1 LGYQVSRLGVQRLF
15 FLEYYNMS
23 QHEMVSYEGI
33 EQLSLDAFVRPSY
46 LNYAM
51 YVIMDRALPFIGDG
65 FKPVQRRIVYAMSEL
80 GLRATT
86 KHKKSARTVGDV
98 LGKYHPHGDAA
109 CYEAMVLMA
118 QDFSYRYPLIDGQ
131 GNWGSNA
138 APKEF
143 AAMRYTEARMSAYA
157 DSFLGELSM
166 GTVDWAPNFDGTLS
180 EPRTL
185 PARLP
190 NVILNGATGI
200 AVGMATD
207 IPPHNLNEIIDACL
221 LLIDNPKSTL
231 EDICQIIQ
239 GPDFPAGAEIITSK
253 EEIINIYRSGQG
265 IIRMR
270 ATYEYENGD
279 IIISSLPYQVSPAKV
294 IEQVALQMR
303 EKKLSMIA
311 DIRDLSDQDEP
322 TRLMIMPR
330 SNRVDKDALIS
341 HLFATTDLE
350 KSIKVNMTVIGLN
363 RKPQTLGLLEILKQ
377 WLKFRRQT
385 VIRRLEFRLNK
396 IKERLHILNGLLV
409 AYFNLDEVIRII
421 RENDEPK
428 PILIQKFSLSD
439 IQAEAVLQIRLRQL
453 AKLEEIK
460 IKTEKQDLEKER
472 DWIEKT
478 LASNQ
483 RLKTLLKSELKEDAQ
498 KYGDERRTLIIE
510 RREAHAIKE
519 VELTAVEP
527 VTVVLSAGGWVRAAR
542 GHEVDPIGLTYK
554 AGDEFLSAAR
564 GKTIHPAIFFDTRGR
579 SYSLPAH
586 TLASARGQGEPLT
599 GKLTPSNGARF
610 LAVVMGLPDQKVLL
624 ASDAG
629 YGFITDIANM
639 VTKNTKGKA
648 MLTVPRDC
656 EPLPPVYV
664 NNYET
669 DYLAAITTEGRMLV
683 IPVKALPELP
693 KGKGNKVIQIP
704 PARLKKR
711 DEYLKLLEVIPQ
723 GATMKIHAGKQSVR
737 FTPGNISDFIGER
750 GRRGKK
756 LPRGYRNADRIEIIC
771 QVSDTD

>member
-1 LGYQVSRLGVQRLF
+1 
-15 FLEYYNMS
+15 MS
-23 QHEMVSYEGI
+23 QHEVISYEGI

-138 APKEF
+138 SPKEF
-143 AAMRYTEARMSAYA
+143 AAMRYTEARLSGYA
-157 DSFLGELSM
+157 DVFLGELSM

-180 EPRTL
+180 EPRML

-207 IPPHNLNEIIDACL
+207 IPPHNLKEIVEACIHLIDA
-221 LLIDNPKSTL
+221 PKSTI

-239 GPDFPAGAEIITSK
+239 GPDFPTGAEIITSK
-253 EEIINIYRSGQG
+253 EDILNIYRTGQG

-270 ATYEYENGD
+270 ATYEYENGE
-279 IIISSLPYQVSPAKV
+279 IIITSLPYQVSPAKV

-303 EKKLSMIA
+303 EKKLSMVS

-322 TRLMIMPR
+322 TRLMIIPR

-350 KSIKVNMTVIGLN
+350 KSFKINMTVIGLN

-377 WLKFRRQT
+377 WLDFRRQT
-385 VIRRLEFRLNK
+385 VTRRLEFRLNR
-396 IKERLHILNGLLV
+396 INERLHILDGLLI
-409 AYFNLDEVIRII
+409 AYLNLDEVIRII
-421 RENDEPK
+421 RGNDEPK
-428 PILIQKFSLSD
+428 PILIQRFDLTD
-439 IQAEAVLQIRLRQL
+439 VQAEAVLQIRLRQL
-453 AKLEEIK
+453 AKLEEVK
-460 IKTEKQDLEKER
+460 IKNEKQNLEKER
-472 DWIEKT
+472 DGIEKT
-478 LASNQ
+478 LASSR
-483 RLKTLLKSELKEDAQ
+483 RLKMLVTNELKEDAQ
-498 KYGDERRTLIIE
+498 KFGDERRTRIVE
-510 RREAHAIKE
+510 RREAQAIRE

-527 VTVVLSAGGWVRAAR
+527 VTVVLSTGGWVRAAR
-542 GHEVDPIGLTYK
+542 GHEVDPLNLNYK

-564 GKTIHPAIFFDTRGR
+564 GKTIHPAIFFDTRGK

-586 TLASARGQGEPLT
+586 TLASARGHGEPLT
-599 GKLTPSNGARF
+599 GKLSLTNEARF

-624 ASDAG
+624 ASDGG
-629 YGFITDIANM
+629 YGFVTTIANL

-648 MLTVPRDC
+648 MLKVPRDS
-656 EPLPPVYV
+656 EPLPPAYI
-664 NNYET
+664 NDYET
-669 DYLAAITTEGRMLV
+669 DWLAAITTEGYMLV
-683 IPVKALPELP
+683 IPVKVLPELP
-693 KGKGNKVIQIP
+693 KGKGNKIIQIP
-704 PARLKKR
+704 PARIR
-711 DEYLKLLEVIPQ
+711 QREEYVKLLEIIPQ
-723 GATMKIHAGKQSVR
+723 GAAIKIHAGKQSMR
-737 FTPGNISDFIGER
+737 LTPGNISDFVGER

-756 LPRGYRNADRIEIIC
+756 LPRGYRKADRVEIIHPENNDN
-771 QVSDTD
+771 SRNNPNLDNLS

>member
-1 LGYQVSRLGVQRLF
+1 
-15 FLEYYNMS
+15 MS
-23 QHEMVSYEGI
+23 QHEVIPYEGI

-80 GLRATT
+80 GLRVTT

-138 APKEF
+138 SPKEF
-143 AAMRYTEARMSAYA
+143 AAMRYTEARLSAYA
-157 DSFLGELSM
+157 DVFLGELSM

-180 EPRTL
+180 EPRML

-207 IPPHNLNEIIDACL
+207 IPPHNLNEIIQASI
-221 LLIDNPKSTL
+221 LLIDTPKSTV

-239 GPDFPAGAEIITSK
+239 GPDFPTGAEIISSK
-253 EEIINIYRSGQG
+253 EEIRNIYRSGQG
-265 IIRMR
+265 MLRMR
-270 ATYEYENGD
+270 ATFEYENGD
-279 IIISSLPYQVSPAKV
+279 IIITSLPYQVSPAKV

-303 EKKLSMIA
+303 EKKLSMVS

-350 KSIKVNMTVIGLN
+350 KSFKVNMTVIGLN

-396 IKERLHILNGLLV
+396 IIERLLILDGLLI
-409 AYFNLDEVIRII
+409 AYLNLDEVIRII
-421 RENDEPK
+421 RGNDEPK
-428 PILIQKFSLSD
+428 PILMQKFGLTD
-439 IQAEAVLQIRLRQL
+439 VQAEAVLQIRLRQL

-460 IKTEKQDLEKER
+460 IKKEKQDLEKER

-483 RLKTLLKSELKEDAQ
+483 RLKTLLKSELKEDGQ
-498 KYGDERRTLIIE
+498 KYGDERRTLIVE
-510 RREAHAIKE
+510 RREAQAIKE
-519 VELTAVEP
+519 VELTTAEP

-542 GHEVDPIGLTYK
+542 GHEVDPINLSYK

-564 GKTIHPAIFFDTRGR
+564 GKTNQPAIFFDTLGR
-579 SYSLPAH
+579 SYSLPSH
-586 TLASARGQGEPLT
+586 TLASARGHGEPLT

-610 LAVVMGLPDQKVLL
+610 LAVAMGLPDQKVLL

-629 YGFITDIANM
+629 YGFVTDIANM
-639 VTKNTKGKA
+639 VTKNTKGKT
-648 MLTVPRDC
+648 MLNVPKDC
-656 EPLPPVYV
+656 EPLPPLYV
-664 NNYET
+664 TSYET
-669 DYLAAITTEGRMLV
+669 DCLAAITTAGHMLV
-683 IPVKALPELP
+683 IPVRALPELP
-693 KGKGNKVIQIP
+693 KGKGNKIIQIP
-704 PARLKKR
+704 LARIRKR
-711 DEYLKLLEVIPQ
+711 EEYLKLLAVIPE
-723 GATMKIHAGKQSVR
+723 GAAIKIHAGKQSVS
-737 FTPGNISDFIGER
+737 FTSGNISDFVGER

-756 LPRGYRNADRIEIIC
+756 LPRGYRKADRIELIP
-771 QVSDTD
+771 QVGDANA

>member
-1 LGYQVSRLGVQRLF
+1 
-15 FLEYYNMS
+15 MS
-23 QHEMVSYEGI
+23 EQKMTSYEGI
-33 EQLSLDAFVRPSY
+33 EQLSLDAFVKPSY

-80 GLRATT
+80 GLRSTT

-98 LGKYHPHGDAA
+98 LGKYHPHGDTA

-138 APKEF
+138 SPKEF
-143 AAMRYTEARMSAYA
+143 AAMRYTEARLSAYA
-157 DSFLGELSM
+157 DVFLSEISM

-180 EPRTL
+180 EPRML

-207 IPPHNLNEIIDACL
+207 IPPHNLNEIINACIH
-221 LLIDNPKSTL
+221 LIDKPKSTI
-231 EDICQIIQ
+231 EDICQIIK
-239 GPDFPAGAEIITSK
+239 GPDFPTGAEITTSK

-265 IIRMR
+265 MIRMR

-279 IIISSLPYQVSPAKV
+279 IIITSLPYQVSPAKV

-303 EKKLSMIA
+303 EKKLSMVS
-311 DIRDLSDQDEP
+311 DIRDLSDQEEP

-330 SNRVDKDALIS
+330 SSRVDKEALIS
-341 HLFATTDLE
+341 HLFATTELE
-350 KSIKVNMTVIGLN
+350 KSHKINMTVIGLN
-363 RKPQTLGLLEILKQ
+363 RKPQTLGLLEIITQ
-377 WLKFRRQT
+377 WLQFREQT

-396 IKERLHILNGLLV
+396 IKERLHILDGLLV
-409 AYFNLDEVIRII
+409 AYLNLDEVIRII

-428 PILIQKFSLSD
+428 PILVQTFRLTD
-439 IQAEAVLQIRLRQL
+439 LQAEAILQIRLRQL

-460 IKTEKQDLEKER
+460 IKNERQELVKEKN
-472 DWIEKT
+472 WIEKT
-478 LASNQ
+478 LASKQ
-483 RLKTLLKSELKEDAQ
+483 RLKTLMKNELREDAQ
-498 KYGDERRTLIIE
+498 KYGDERRTLIVE
-510 RREAHAIKE
+510 REEARAIKA
-519 VELTAVEP
+519 VELTAAEP
-527 VTVVLSAGGWVRAAR
+527 VTVVLSTGGWVRAAK
-542 GHEVDPIGLTYK
+542 GHEVDPTGLNYK

-564 GKTIHPAIFFDTRGR
+564 GKTTHPAIFFDTKGR

-586 TLASARGQGEPLT
+586 TLASARGHGEPLT

-610 LAVVMGLPDQKVLL
+610 LSVIMGSSDQKVLL

-629 YGFITDIANM
+629 YGFVTNIANM

-648 MLTVPRDC
+648 MLTVPKDC
-656 EPLPPVYV
+656 EPLPPAYV

-683 IPVKALPELP
+683 IPIKVLPELP
-693 KGKGNKVIQIP
+693 KGKGNKIIHIP
-704 PARLKKR
+704 PARSKKR
-711 DEYLKLLEVIPQ
+711 EEYVKLLEIIPES
-723 GATMKIHAGKQSVR
+723 ATIKIHAGKQSVR
-737 FTPGNISDFIGER
+737 FTPAIISSFVGER

-756 LPRGYRNADRIEIIC
+756 LPRGYRKVDRIEILHLEGD
-771 QVSDTD
+771 SDS

>member
-1 LGYQVSRLGVQRLF
+1 MKDAAKRYHKSSIVNSGFAGLGK
-15 FLEYYNMS
+15 NMP
-23 QHEMVSYEGI
+23 QHEMISYEGI
-33 EQLSLDAFVRPSY
+33 EQLALDAFVRPSY

-98 LGKYHPHGDAA
+98 LGKFHPHGDAA

-138 APKEF
+138 SPKEF
-143 AAMRYTEARMSAYA
+143 AAMRYTEARLSAYA
-157 DSFLGELSM
+157 DVFLAELSM

-180 EPRTL
+180 EPRML

-207 IPPHNLNEIIDACL
+207 IPPHNLNEIIEACI

-239 GPDFPAGAEIITSK
+239 GPDLPTAAEIITSK

-279 IIISSLPYQVSPAKV
+279 IIITSLPYQVSPAKV

-303 EKKLSMIA
+303 EKKLSMVS
-311 DIRDLSDQDEP
+311 DIRDVSDQDEP

-350 KSIKVNMTVIGLN
+350 KSLRVNMTVIGLN
-363 RKPQTLGLLEILKQ
+363 RKPQTLGLLQFIQQ

-396 IKERLHILNGLLV
+396 IKERLLILDGLLV
-409 AYFNLDEVIRII
+409 AYLNLDEVIRII
-421 RENDEPK
+421 RQNDAPK
-428 PILIQKFSLSD
+428 PILMQKFGLTEV
-439 IQAEAVLQIRLRQL
+439 QAEAVLQIRLRQL
-453 AKLEEIK
+453 AKLEETK
-460 IKTEKQDLEKER
+460 LRNEKQDLEKER

-483 RLKTLLKSELKEDAQ
+483 RLKTLMKTELKEDAQ
-498 KYGDERRTLIIE
+498 KYGDERRTLIVE
-510 RREAHAIKE
+510 RREAQAIKE

-542 GHEVDPIGLTYK
+542 GHEVDPITLNYK

-564 GKTIHPAIFFDTRGR
+564 GKTTHPAIFFDTGGR

-610 LAVVMGLPDQKVLL
+610 LSVLMGLAHQKVLL

-639 VTKNTKGKA
+639 VTKNTRGKA
-648 MLTVPRDC
+648 MLTVPGYS
-656 EPLPPVYV
+656 EPLPPIYV
-664 NNYET
+664 HNYET
-669 DYLAAITTEGRMLV
+669 DYLVAITTEGRMLV
-683 IPVKALPELP
+683 IPVKVLPELP
-693 KGKGNKVIQIP
+693 RGKGNKIIQIP
-704 PARLKKR
+704 PARVRKR
-711 DEYLKLLEVIPQ
+711 EEVVKLLEIIPE
-723 GATMKIHAGKQSVR
+723 GATIKIYAANNPSASHPVTFLILSASADVAVR
-737 FTPGNISDFIGER
+737 NFPGVTARQIGLKSYV
-750 GRRGKK
+750 G
-756 LPRGYRNADRIEIIC
+756 
-771 QVSDTD
+771 

>member
-1 LGYQVSRLGVQRLF
+1 
-15 FLEYYNMS
+15 MS
-23 QHEMVSYEGI
+23 QNEVISYEGI
-33 EQLSLDAFVRPSY
+33 EKLSLDAFVKPSY

-80 GLRATT
+80 GLRSTT

-98 LGKYHPHGDAA
+98 LGKYHPHGDTA

-131 GNWGSNA
+131 GNWGSNTS
-138 APKEF
+138 PKEF
-143 AAMRYTEARMSAYA
+143 AAMRYTEARLSAYA
-157 DSFLGELSM
+157 DVFLAELSM
-166 GTVDWAPNFDGTLS
+166 GTADWSPNFDGTLK
-180 EPRTL
+180 EPRML
-185 PARLP
+185 PVRLP
-190 NVILNGATGI
+190 NIILNGATGI

-207 IPPHNLNEIIDACL
+207 IPPHNLNEVVNACIH
-221 LLIDNPKSTL
+221 LIDNPKSSI
-231 EDICQIIQ
+231 EDIGQIIE
-239 GPDFPAGAEIITSK
+239 GPDFPTGAEIITSK
-253 EEIINIYRSGQG
+253 EEIINIYRSGLG
-265 IIRMR
+265 MIRMR

-279 IIISSLPYQVSPAKV
+279 IIISSLPYQVSPSKI

-303 EKKLSMIA
+303 EKKLSMVS

-322 TRLMIMPR
+322 TRLLIMPR
-330 SNRVDKDALIS
+330 SNRVNKDDLIS

-350 KSIKVNMTVIGLN
+350 KSYKVNLTAIGLN
-363 RKPQTLGLLEILKQ
+363 RKPQTFGLLEILKQ

-396 IKERLHILNGLLV
+396 IKERLHILDGLLV
-409 AYFNLDEVIRII
+409 AYLNLDEVIRII

-428 PILIQKFSLSD
+428 PLLMQKFGLSD

-460 IKTEKQDLEKER
+460 IKNEKQELEKER

-483 RLKTLLKSELKEDAQ
+483 RLKTLIKKELKEDAK
-498 KYGDERRTLIIE
+498 KYGDERRTLIVE
-510 RREAHAIKE
+510 REEAQAIKE
-519 VELTAVEP
+519 VQLTAVEP
-527 VTVVLSAGGWVRAAR
+527 VTVVLSAGGWVRAAK
-542 GHEVDPIGLTYK
+542 GHEVDPAGLNYK
-554 AGDEFLSAAR
+554 AGDAFLSAAR
-564 GKTIHPAIFFDTRGR
+564 GKTIHPAIFFDTKGR

-586 TLASARGQGEPLT
+586 TLASARGHGEPLT
-599 GKLTPSNGARF
+599 GKLTPANGAKF
-610 LAVVMGLPDQKVLL
+610 LSVVMGVPDQKLLL

-629 YGFITDIANM
+629 YGFISDLANM

-648 MLTVPRDC
+648 MLTIPKDS

-669 DYLAAITTEGRMLV
+669 DYVAAITTEGRMLV
-683 IPVKALPELP
+683 IPAKMLPELP
-693 KGKGNKVIQIP
+693 KGKGNKIIQIP
-704 PARLKKR
+704 PARVR
-711 DEYLKLLEVIPQ
+711 NREEYLKLIEIIPE
-723 GATMKIHAGKQSVR
+723 GATIKIHAGKQSVR
-737 FTPGNISDFIGER
+737 FTPGNISSFIGER

-756 LPRGYRNADRIEIIC
+756 LPRGYRKADRIEIIP
-771 QVSDTD
+771 VKGDSGS

>member
-1 LGYQVSRLGVQRLF
+1 MFEQKVT
-15 FLEYYNMS
+15 
-23 QHEMVSYEGI
+23 SYEGI

-51 YVIMDRALPFIGDG
+51 YVIKDRALPFIGDG
-65 FKPVQRRIVYAMSEL
+65 FKPVQRRIIYAMSEL
-80 GLRATT
+80 GLRSTT

-98 LGKYHPHGDAA
+98 LGKYHPHGDSA

-118 QDFSYRYPLIDGQ
+118 QDFSYRYPLVDGQ

-138 APKEF
+138 SPKEF
-143 AAMRYTEARMSAYA
+143 AAMRYTEARLSAYA
-157 DSFLGELSM
+157 DVFLSELSM

-180 EPRTL
+180 EPRML

-207 IPPHNLNEIIDACL
+207 IPPHNLNEIINACIH
-221 LLIDNPKSTL
+221 LIDKPKSTI
-231 EDICQIIQ
+231 EDICQIIK
-239 GPDFPAGAEIITSK
+239 GPDFPTGAEIITSK

-265 IIRMR
+265 MIRMR

-279 IIISSLPYQVSPAKV
+279 IIITALPYQVSPARV

-303 EKKLSMIA
+303 EKKLSMVS

-330 SNRVDKDALIS
+330 SNRVDKEALIS

-350 KSIKVNMTVIGLN
+350 KSYKVNMTVIGLN
-363 RKPQTLGLLEILKQ
+363 RKPQTLGLLQIMKQ
-377 WLKFRRQT
+377 WLQFRRQT
-385 VIRRLEFRLNK
+385 VIRRLEFRLNR
-396 IKERLHILNGLLV
+396 IKERLHILDGLLV
-409 AYFNLDEVIRII
+409 AYLNLDEVIRFI
-421 RENDEPK
+421 RESDEPK
-428 PILIQKFSLSD
+428 PVLMQKFDLTD
-439 IQAEAVLQIRLRQL
+439 VQAEAVLQIRLRQL

-460 IKTEKQDLEKER
+460 IKSEKQELEKER

-483 RLKTLLKSELKEDAQ
+483 RLKTLIKNELKEDAQ
-498 KYGDERRTLIIE
+498 KYGDNRRALIVE
-510 RREAHAIKE
+510 RREAQAIKA
-519 VELTAVEP
+519 VELTTVEP
-527 VTVVLSAGGWVRAAR
+527 VTVVLSTGGWVRAAK
-542 GHEVDPIGLTYK
+542 GHEVDPVTLNYK
-554 AGDEFLSAAR
+554 AGDGFLSVAR
-564 GKTIHPAIFFDTRGR
+564 GKTIHPAIFFDTKGR
-579 SYSLPAH
+579 SYALPAH
-586 TLASARGQGEPLT
+586 TLASARGHGEPLT
-599 GKLTPSNGARF
+599 GKLTPSNGAKF
-610 LAVVMGLPDQKVLL
+610 LSVVMGLADQKVLL

-629 YGFITDIANM
+629 YGFVTNIANM

-648 MLTVPRDC
+648 MLTVPKDC

-683 IPVKALPELP
+683 IPIKVLPELP
-693 KGKGNKVIQIP
+693 RGKGNKIIQIP
-704 PARLKKR
+704 PARFKNR
-711 DEYLKLLEVIPQ
+711 EEYLRLLEIIPE
-723 GATMKIHAGKQSVR
+723 GATIKIHAGKHSVR
-737 FTPGNISDFIGER
+737 FSPGNISDFVGER

-756 LPRGYRNADRIEIIC
+756 LPRGYRKADRIEIIH
-771 QVSDTD
+771 VEGDSDS

>member
-1 LGYQVSRLGVQRLF
+1 
-15 FLEYYNMS
+15 MS
-23 QHEMVSYEGI
+23 QNEAIAEEGI
-33 EQLSLDAFVRPSY
+33 EQLSLEAFVRPSY

-80 GLRATT
+80 GLRAAA

-98 LGKYHPHGDAA
+98 LGKYHPHGDTA

-143 AAMRYTEARMSAYA
+143 AAMRYTEARLAAYA
-157 DSFLGELSM
+157 DVFLAELSM
-166 GTVDWAPNFDGTLS
+166 GTVDWVPNFDGTLD

-190 NVILNGATGI
+190 NVALNGATGI

-207 IPPHNLNEIIDACL
+207 IPPHNLNEVVEACIH
-221 LLIDNPKSTL
+221 LIDNPRATV
-231 EDICQIIQ
+231 EDVCQIIQ
-239 GPDFPAGAEIITSK
+239 GPDFPTGAEIITSR
-253 EEIINIYRSGQG
+253 EEILNAYRTGQG
-265 IIRMR
+265 MIRMR

-279 IIISSLPYQVSPAKV
+279 IIITSLPYQVSPARV

-303 EKKLSMIA
+303 EKKFNMIS
-311 DIRDLSDQDEP
+311 DIRDLSDQEEP
-322 TRLMIMPR
+322 TRIMIVPR
-330 SNRVDKDALIS
+330 SNRVDKDALLS

-350 KSIKVNMTVIGLN
+350 KSHKVNMTVIGLN
-363 RKPQTLGLLEILKQ
+363 RRPQTLGLVEILRQ
-377 WLKFRRQT
+377 WLEFRQQT

-396 IKERLHILNGLLV
+396 IRERLHILEGLLI
-409 AYFNLDEVIRII
+409 AYLNLDEIIRII
-421 RENDEPK
+421 RTHDEPK
-428 PILIQKFSLSD
+428 PALMQAFALTD
-439 IQAEAVLQIRLRQL
+439 IQAEAILQIRLRQL

-460 IKTEKQDLEKER
+460 IKKEQQELQKDG

-478 LASNQ
+478 LASNK
-483 RLKTLLKSELKEDAQ
+483 RLKTLIKSELSEDA
-498 KYGDERRTLIIE
+498 KRYGDARKTLIVE
-510 RREAHAIKE
+510 RREAQAIKE
-519 VELTAVEP
+519 VELTAAEP

-542 GHEVDPIGLTYK
+542 GHDVNPLNLNYK
-554 AGDEFLSAAR
+554 AGDEFLGAAR
-564 GKTIHPAIFFDTRGR
+564 GKSNHPAVFLDTRGR

-599 GKLTPSNGARF
+599 GKLTLSKGARF
-610 LAVVMGLPDQKVLL
+610 LAVVMGKPGWKVLL

-629 YGFITDIANM
+629 YGFVTDIANM

-648 MLTVPRDC
+648 MLTVPRGC

-664 NNYET
+664 GNYE
-669 DYLAAITTEGRMLV
+669 AGQVVAVTTEGYMLV

-693 KGKGNKVIQIP
+693 RGKGNKIIQIP
-704 PARLKKR
+704 PAKLKKR
-711 DEYLKLLEVIPQ
+711 EEFLKLLEIVPT
-723 GATMKIHAGKQSVR
+723 GATIKIHAGKQSVR
-737 FTPGNISDFIGER
+737 FTPGNLSDFSGER

-756 LPRGYRNADRIEIIC
+756 LPRGYRNADRIEIIPP
-771 QVSDTD
+771 DNDGE

>member
-1 LGYQVSRLGVQRLF
+1 MPENEV
-15 FLEYYNMS
+15 
-23 QHEMVSYEGI
+23 VSYDGI
-33 EQLSLDAFVRPSY
+33 EQLSLDAFVKPSY

-51 YVIMDRALPFIGDG
+51 YVINDRALPFIGDG
-65 FKPVQRRIVYAMSEL
+65 LKPVQRRILYAMSEL
-80 GLRATT
+80 GLRASA
-86 KHKKSARTVGDV
+86 KYKKSARTVGDV
-98 LGKYHPHGDAA
+98 LGKFHPHGDTA

-118 QDFSYRYPLIDGQ
+118 QDFSYRYPIVDGQ

-143 AAMRYTEARMSAYA
+143 AAMRYTEARLSGYA
-157 DSFLGELSM
+157 DVFLGELSM
-166 GTVDWAPNFDGTLS
+166 GTVDWTPNFDGTLS
-180 EPRTL
+180 EPRML

-207 IPPHNLNEIIDACL
+207 IPPHNLPEIVTACVH
-221 LLIDNPKSTL
+221 LIDNPRASL

-239 GPDFPAGAEIITSK
+239 GPDFPTGAEIITSR

-265 IIRMR
+265 LIRMR

-279 IIISSLPYQVSPAKV
+279 IIITSLPYQVSPSRI

-303 EKKLSMIA
+303 EKKLSMVS

-350 KSIKVNMTVIGLN
+350 KSHKINMTVIGLN
-363 RKPQTLGLLEILKQ
+363 RKPQTLGLLEILEQ

-396 IKERLHILNGLLV
+396 ILERLHILDGLLV
-409 AYFNLDEVIRII
+409 AYLNLDEVIQII

-428 PILIQKFSLSD
+428 PVLMQRFKLSD
-439 IQAEAVLQIRLRQL
+439 AQAEAILQIRLRQL

-460 IKTEKQDLEKER
+460 IKTEKGELEKEK
-472 DWIEKT
+472 DWIDKT

-483 RLKTLLKSELKEDAQ
+483 RLKTLMKKELTDDAA
-498 KYGDERRTLIIE
+498 KHSNERRTRMVE
-510 RREAHAIKE
+510 REEAQAIKE

-542 GHEVDPIGLTYK
+542 GHDVDPTALNFK
-554 AGDEFLSAAR
+554 AGDEFLSVAR
-564 GKTIHPAIFFDTRGR
+564 GKTTQSAVFLDTRGR

-586 TLASARGQGEPLT
+586 TLPSARGQGEPLT
-599 GKLTPSNGARF
+599 GRLTLSDGARF
-610 LAVVMGLPDQKVLL
+610 LAVVMGPSDRKVLL

-629 YGFITDIANM
+629 YGFVTEISNM

-648 MLTVPRDC
+648 MLSVSKDS
-656 EPLPPVYV
+656 EPLTPIYV
-664 NNYET
+664 NNYGN
-669 DYLAAITTEGRMLV
+669 DYLAAITTEGYMLV
-683 IPVKALPELP
+683 ISVNTLPELP
-693 KGKGNKVIQIP
+693 KGKGNKIIQIP

-711 DEYLKLLEVIPQ
+711 EEYVKLIEIIPE
-723 GATMKIHAGKQSVR
+723 GASIKIHAGRQSVR
-737 FTPGNISDFIGER
+737 FTPGNIAAFIGER

-756 LPRGYRNADRIEIIC
+756 LPRGFRKADRIEILP
-771 QVSDTD
+771 VEEEGESE

>member
-1 LGYQVSRLGVQRLF
+1 
-15 FLEYYNMS
+15 MS
-23 QHEMVSYEGI
+23 ATEVVAYEGI
-33 EQLSLDAFVRPSY
+33 EQLALDAFVKPSY

-80 GLRATT
+80 GLRATA

-98 LGKYHPHGDAA
+98 LGKFHPHGDSA

-143 AAMRYTEARMSAYA
+143 AAMRYTEARLSAYA
-157 DSFLGELSM
+157 DVFLSELSM
-166 GTVDWAPNFDGTLS
+166 GTVDWTPNFDGTLS
-180 EPRTL
+180 EPRML

-207 IPPHNLNEIIDACL
+207 IPPHNLSEIVEACIALIDA
-221 LLIDNPKSTL
+221 PKSSL

-239 GPDFPAGAEIITSK
+239 GPDFPAGAEIITPR
-253 EEIINIYRSGQG
+253 EEIINIYRTGQG
-265 IIRMR
+265 MIRMR
-270 ATYEYENGD
+270 ATHEYENGD
-279 IIISSLPYQVSPAKV
+279 IIITSLPYQVSPARV
-294 IEQVALQMR
+294 IEQVAAQMR
-303 EKKLSMIA
+303 EKKLAMVA

-330 SNRVDKDALIS
+330 SNRVDKEALVS

-350 KSIKVNMTVIGLN
+350 KSYKINMTVIGLN
-363 RKPQTLGLLEILKQ
+363 RKPQTLGLLEILQQ
-377 WLKFRRQT
+377 WLKYRRQT
-385 VIRRLEFRLNK
+385 IVRRLEFRLDK
-396 IKERLHILNGLLV
+396 INERLHILAGLLI
-409 AYFNLDEVIRII
+409 AYLNLDEVIRII
-421 RENDEPK
+421 RESDDPK
-428 PILIQKFSLSD
+428 PVLMHQYDLSD
-439 IQAEAVLQIRLRQL
+439 TQAEAILQIRLRQL

-460 IKTEKQDLEKER
+460 IKDEKAELEKEKE
-472 DWIEKT
+472 WIEAT

-483 RLKTLLKSELKEDAQ
+483 RLKTLMKKELSADAQ
-498 KYGDERRTLIIE
+498 QYGDPRKTLIVE
-510 RREAHAIKE
+510 RNEAQAIKE
-519 VELTAVEP
+519 VELTPVEP
-527 VTVVLSAGGWVRAAR
+527 VTVVLSSGGWVRAAK
-542 GHEVDPIGLTYK
+542 GHEIDPTQLNYK

-564 GKTIHPAIFFDTRGR
+564 GKTIYPAIFIDTRGR

-586 TLASARGQGEPLT
+586 NLPSARGQGEPLT
-599 GKLTPSNGARF
+599 GRLAPSNGARF
-610 LAVVMGLPDQKVLL
+610 LAVLMGPPDRRVLL

-629 YGFITDIANM
+629 YGFVTELSNL

-648 MLTVPRDC
+648 MLAVAGNSD
-656 EPLPPVYV
+656 PLPPIYV
-664 NNYET
+664 NDYET
-669 DYLAAITTEGRMLV
+669 DYLAAITTAGHMLV
-683 IPVKALPELP
+683 IPLSSLPELP
-693 KGKGNKVIQIP
+693 KGKGNKIIQIP

-711 DEYLKLLEVIPQ
+711 DEYVKLLAIVPE
-723 GATMKIHAGKQSVR
+723 GAAMKIHAGKQSVR
-737 FTPGNISDFIGER
+737 FTPGNIAAFVGER

-756 LPRGYRNADRIEIIC
+756 LPRGFRNADRIEIIA
-771 QVSDTD
+771 VPAMAGA